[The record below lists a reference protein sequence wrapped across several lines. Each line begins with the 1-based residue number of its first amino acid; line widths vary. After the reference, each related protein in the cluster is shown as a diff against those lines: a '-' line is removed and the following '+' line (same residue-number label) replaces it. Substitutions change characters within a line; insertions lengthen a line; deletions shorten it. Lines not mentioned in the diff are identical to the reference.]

1 MSATSNVTPETV
13 SLTAHGI
20 TGPVVRANL
29 RHSEL
34 VEHACR
40 RGEGRLTDRGAFVAV
55 TSPHTGRS
63 PNDKFVVEE
72 AGSREKIWW
81 DKNKAISEAQFEAL
95 LADVKAHLAG
105 QPELFVQDLFGGADP
120 AYRLP
125 VRFITPN
132 AWHAHF
138 VRNMFIRPEATD
150 LAGFDPGFV
159 VYHAPELQ
167 ADPARHGTR
176 TGTFIAL
183 NFAKKTVAHRRHP
196 LRRRDEEV
204 DLHRPQ
210 LPAPA
215 ARRLPDAL
223 LRERGTGRRRGDLLR
238 ALGHRQDHDLR
249 RSRTAS

>member
-13 SLTAHGI
+13 SLSAHGI

-29 RHSEL
+29 RQSEL
-34 VEHACR
+34 VENAAR
-40 RGEGRLTDRGAFVAV
+40 RAEGRLTDRGAFTAV

-72 AGSREKIWW
+72 SASRERIWW
-81 DKNKAISEAQFEAL
+81 DKNKAMSEAQFDAL
-95 LADVKAHLAG
+95 LADVKTHLAN

-176 TGTFIAL
+176 SGTFIAL
-183 NFAKKTVAHRRHP
+183 NFAKKTVLKLYYLADGAEAA
-196 LRRRDEEV
+196 LEILEGA
-204 DLHRPQ
+204 LN
-210 LPAPA
+210 APA
-215 ARRLPDAL
+215 
-223 LRERGTGRRRGDLLR
+223 
-238 ALGHRQDHDLR
+238 
-249 RSRTAS
+249 RS